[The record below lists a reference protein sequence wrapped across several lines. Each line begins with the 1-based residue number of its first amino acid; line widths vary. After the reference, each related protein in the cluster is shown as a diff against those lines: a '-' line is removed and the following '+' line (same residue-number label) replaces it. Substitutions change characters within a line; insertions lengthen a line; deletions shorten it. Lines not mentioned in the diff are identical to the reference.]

1 MSLNLTASR
10 WLQKLLRRRNGL
22 LPLLFRTGN
31 NDGRQTTQSAAAD
44 NDPFAV
50 FLTPEAI
57 AINTARQAH
66 LAFLGLDLT
75 HKQVLE
81 VGAGIGL
88 HTPFLL
94 ERGCEVLV
102 TDGNAENVGE
112 IRYRLPNVPSTLLDL
127 DQDGPIDHLGVF
139 DIVYCYGLLYHL
151 CNPEAA
157 IAKLASVCRGQ
168 LLLETVV
175 GLGRYPEV
183 QLIRDF
189 ASNNQAVSGIG
200 CRPTR
205 SWIMQTLTRYFGH
218 AYVTRTQPD
227 YPDFTPD
234 WIIPETRLIYRGVFV
249 GSKTPLAN
257 PELLSEL
264 PDRQPV
270 FKSPYTFAS
279 GGSSEMIV
287 DVTGI
292 LASAHRIEPWA
303 HLSDIQLAYDQA
315 SIQPGTVITVT
326 TAPQQWAYAA
336 AIPLHPSGDS
346 WGVVLKLRAQV
357 TSGEIGVGILA
368 SDQKRFLTEQR
379 YRQTA
384 EPVDI
389 LLPLPPL
396 VEGCSLI
403 LRNTAPNTTVS
414 QVVLESIE
422 TWKLD
427 WGLDRT

>member
-1 MSLNLTASR
+1 MSLNSTASR
-10 WLQKLLRRRNGL
+10 WLQNLLRRRNGL
-22 LPLLFRTGN
+22 LPSLFCPGN
-31 NDGRQTTQSAAAD
+31 SDNSQTQSTAAN

-50 FLTPEAI
+50 FLTPEAS
-57 AINTARQAH
+57 AINTVRQAH
-66 LAFLGLDLT
+66 LASLGLDLAR
-75 HKQVLE
+75 KQVLE

-88 HTPFLL
+88 HTPFFL

-127 DQDGPIDHLGVF
+127 EQDGPIDHLGVF

-151 CNPEAA
+151 RNPEAA

-249 GSKTPLAN
+249 GSKYPLVN
-257 PELLSEL
+257 SELLWEL

-270 FKSPYTFAS
+270 FRAS
-279 GGSSEMIV
+279 
-287 DVTGI
+287 
-292 LASAHRIEPWA
+292 
-303 HLSDIQLAYDQA
+303 
-315 SIQPGTVITVT
+315 
-326 TAPQQWAYAA
+326 
-336 AIPLHPSGDS
+336 
-346 WGVVLKLRAQV
+346 
-357 TSGEIGVGILA
+357 
-368 SDQKRFLTEQR
+368 
-379 YRQTA
+379 
-384 EPVDI
+384 
-389 LLPLPPL
+389 
-396 VEGCSLI
+396 
-403 LRNTAPNTTVS
+403 
-414 QVVLESIE
+414 
-422 TWKLD
+422 
-427 WGLDRT
+427 

>member
-1 MSLNLTASR
+1 MSLNPTASR
-10 WLQKLLRRRNGL
+10 WLQKLLQLRKDL
-22 LPLLFRTGN
+22 LSLPYRTGN
-31 NDGRQTTQSAAAD
+31 SDSSQTQSTAVD

-50 FLTPEAI
+50 FLTPEAH
-57 AINTARQAH
+57 AINMARQAH
-66 LAFLGLDLT
+66 LASLGLDLAR
-75 HKQVLE
+75 KQVLE

-88 HTPFLL
+88 HTPFFL

-102 TDGNAENVGE
+102 TDGNPVNVGE
-112 IRYRLPNVPSTLLDL
+112 IRRRLPHVRSALLDL
-127 DQDGPIDHLGVF
+127 EQDGAIAALGTF

-151 CNPEAA
+151 SNPEAA

-189 ASNNQAVSGIG
+189 VSNNQAVSGIG

-227 YPDFTPD
+227 YPDFTSD
-234 WIIPETRLIYRGVFV
+234 WLIPETRLIYRGVFV
-249 GSKTPLAN
+249 GSKYPLSRS
-257 PELLSEL
+257 ELLSEL

-279 GGSSEMIV
+279 GVPSGL
-287 DVTGI
+287 TGDITEI
-292 LASAHRIEPWA
+292 LAAAHRIEPWA
-303 HLSDIQLAYDQA
+303 HLTDIQLACDQA
-315 SIQPGTVITVT
+315 AIQQGTLITVT

-357 TSGEIGVGILA
+357 TRGEIGFGILA

-379 YRQTA
+379 YGQA
-384 EPVDI
+384 SEPADI

-396 VEGCSLI
+396 AEGCSLI
-403 LRNTAPNTTVS
+403 IRNTAPNAMVS

-427 WGLDRT
+427 

>member
-1 MSLNLTASR
+1 MSLNPTASR
-10 WLQKLLRRRNGL
+10 WLQKLLRRRNGFL
-22 LPLLFRTGN
+22 SLLFRTGN
-31 NDGRQTTQSAAAD
+31 NDGSQTTQSASAD
-44 NDPFAV
+44 NDPFAI

-112 IRYRLPNVPSTLLDL
+112 IRYRLPKVPSTLLDL

-151 CNPEAA
+151 RNPEAA

-279 GGSSEMIV
+279 GGSSAMIV

-384 EPVDI
+384 EPADI